1 MKKTL
6 WAIIIIV
13 IIVVLGGILFTKN
26 SSNLQT
32 DKTAIKVGVIIPLTG
47 DLAII
52 GEELKKGI
60 DLAISELQFKGLNIT
75 AIYEDD
81 RFDPKVTATAA
92 NKLLNID
99 KVNFAVTFSIEEA
112 RPIVSIFN
120 DHKVPLVVTWD
131 SNIFLQDAS
140 PYIYSNGFSTEKAG
154 EIMADYAFA
163 ELNLRNVAMLSHV
176 DAWSEIISESFAEQF
191 KKNGG
196 NIIYSDT
203 AQVGTNDF
211 RLQISKIKAQKTDGV
226 YFPLLP
232 FDSVSFIKQAKELKL
247 NVPLMSGDALIQ
259 DVIDAAGNAA
269 DGIYY
274 TNAYS
279 GNTQLSN
286 LYRSK
291 YEKDPFAIVF
301 VESGYDAL
309 MRIGQSIDS
318 SGDIKSALD
327 KVFGSSRSA
336 SKIEKIYQVKEG
348 ISNEVK

>member
-1 MKKTL
+1 MFYYIAVNMKKTL

-131 SNIFLQDAS
+131 SNI
-140 PYIYSNGFSTEKAG
+140 
-154 EIMADYAFA
+154 
-163 ELNLRNVAMLSHV
+163 
-176 DAWSEIISESFAEQF
+176 
-191 KKNGG
+191 
-196 NIIYSDT
+196 
-203 AQVGTNDF
+203 
-211 RLQISKIKAQKTDGV
+211 
-226 YFPLLP
+226 
-232 FDSVSFIKQAKELKL
+232 
-247 NVPLMSGDALIQ
+247 
-259 DVIDAAGNAA
+259 
-269 DGIYY
+269 
-274 TNAYS
+274 
-279 GNTQLSN
+279 
-286 LYRSK
+286 
-291 YEKDPFAIVF
+291 
-301 VESGYDAL
+301 
-309 MRIGQSIDS
+309 
-318 SGDIKSALD
+318 
-327 KVFGSSRSA
+327 
-336 SKIEKIYQVKEG
+336 
-348 ISNEVK
+348 

>member
-1 MKKTL
+1 
-6 WAIIIIV
+6 
-13 IIVVLGGILFTKN
+13 
-26 SSNLQT
+26 
-32 DKTAIKVGVIIPLTG
+32 
-47 DLAII
+47 
-52 GEELKKGI
+52 
-60 DLAISELQFKGLNIT
+60 
-75 AIYEDD
+75 
-81 RFDPKVTATAA
+81 
-92 NKLLNID
+92 
-99 KVNFAVTFSIEEA
+99 
-112 RPIVSIFN
+112 
-120 DHKVPLVVTWD
+120 
-131 SNIFLQDAS
+131 
-140 PYIYSNGFSTEKAG
+140 
-154 EIMADYAFA
+154 
-163 ELNLRNVAMLSHV
+163 
-176 DAWSEIISESFAEQF
+176 
-191 KKNGG
+191 
-196 NIIYSDT
+196 
-203 AQVGTNDF
+203 
-211 RLQISKIKAQKTDGV
+211 
-226 YFPLLP
+226 
-232 FDSVSFIKQAKELKL
+232 SVRFIKQAKELKL
-247 NVPLMSGDALIQ
+247 NVPLMSGHALIQ